1 MTPRLWANVC
11 PAELH
16 FVYGTRV
23 PGERGSLDGEV
34 NWEVLKLKYLDTD
47 LVQFVQ
53 DNIPV
58 LEGARD
64 QARVTLS
71 EYLELW
77 RMKQSKYLERLNQ
90 DKDRRYTPALFD
102 VVFMSKGSDLVIG
115 NHLDTRWY
123 GPGTVTSLKGSALVG
138 VTPGIVIPGLGG
150 VAADAQGSAAEVPE
164 VYGVEESFPLR
175 NLKHAGALQKLIYDH
190 LLKGKRV
197 YCEADGTL
205 KWFEY
210 SEEQRRLDGERVRQ
224 LRTRAA
230 GKKEREGSPEEGCDL
245 ERSIDIPKVKDEG
258 LRKELGVSEVFKL
271 GHFMTV
277 HPPKGSF
284 VVSTAIPYVG
294 LAQVLGEKESSEDC
308 IKLQPMTV
316 VHRDHGLVVAP
327 VRDKGVFT
335 TTLDKLVYVK
345 PEGSMWTRR
354 RCEDLEE
361 LLKVVLSR
369 VTL

>member
-1 MTPRLWANVC
+1 
-11 PAELH
+11 
-16 FVYGTRV
+16 
-23 PGERGSLDGEV
+23 
-34 NWEVLKLKYLDTD
+34 
-47 LVQFVQ
+47 
-53 DNIPV
+53 
-58 LEGARD
+58 
-64 QARVTLS
+64 
-71 EYLELW
+71 
-77 RMKQSKYLERLNQ
+77 MKQSKYLERLNQ

-102 VVFMSKGSDLVIG
+102 VVFMSKGSDLAIG

-175 NLKHAGALQKLIYDH
+175 NLKQAGALQKLIYDH

-210 SEEQRRLDGERVRQ
+210 SDEQRRLDGERVRQ

-230 GKKEREGSPEEGCDL
+230 VDSGVVNWPSAFASGQEGESSLPPGVFPDVMDTPGEDSLPPGVRTEVQSEGEGSPEEGCDL
-245 ERSIDIPKVKDEG
+245 EGSIDIPKVKDEG
-258 LRKELGVSEVFKL
+258 LRKELGVSEVLKF
-271 GHFMTV
+271 GHFMMV

-294 LAQVLGEKESSEDC
+294 LAQVLGEEESSEDG

-316 VHRDHGLVVAP
+316 VYRDHGLVVAP
-327 VRDKGVFT
+327 VKDKGVFT